1 MIVEFLPAQVGSGG
15 SGGSR
20 NIIDERQAHLR
31 KPCLGCR
38 GKKEGAH
45 STIPGGDDTSQQK
58 CTRGPSALLQKC
70 LPA

>member
-1 MIVEFLPAQVGSGG
+1 MIVEFLPAQVGGG
-15 SGGSR
+15 GGGSR

-45 STIPGGDDTSQQK
+45 STILGG
-58 CTRGPSALLQKC
+58 R
-70 LPA
+70 